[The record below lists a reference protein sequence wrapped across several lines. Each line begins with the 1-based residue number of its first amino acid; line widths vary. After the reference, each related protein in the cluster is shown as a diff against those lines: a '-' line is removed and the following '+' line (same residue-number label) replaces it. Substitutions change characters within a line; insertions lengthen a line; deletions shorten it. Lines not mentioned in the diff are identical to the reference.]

1 MRVIEVPEELMEKAK
16 QVLYLEEAVKRVITE
31 LTKEI
36 VKNHFDVV
44 SLWNDVQQ
52 EALKQG
58 IVKQEDEIINFDYI
72 TNKFMLIKKSS

>member
-1 MRVIEVPEELMEKAK
+1 MRVIEVPEGLMEKAK
-16 QVLYLEEAVKRVITE
+16 QVLYLEEAIKRVINE

-52 EALKQG
+52 EAIKQG
-58 IVKQEDEIINFDYI
+58 IIKQEDESITFDYI
-72 TNKFMLIKKSS
+72 TNKFMLVKKA